1 MMDEG
6 DVFEMSA
13 SAVHSPAAGTRAA
26 AAVASID
33 RPNGALEADHVERTV
48 RVRLLTVS
56 VLAAILVS
64 LLLAV
69 PGLRSV
75 AHEIGHVDGGW
86 LILAG
91 ALELASCASFVV
103 IFRRFFA
110 GVPARQARRLAWTEM
125 GSGALLPGGGVGSLA
140 VGGWL
145 LHMAG
150 MPTRKIV
157 RSSSGLFFLTS
168 AVNVAALIGAALL
181 LAFGLSAGQHDPLRV
196 GLPILLGTLAAVA
209 VLSVARASRRRS
221 SGLLGS
227 RWVTQLVDGIG
238 EVRRVLGHPGWRL
251 GGALGYL
258 GFDIAVLWATLTA
271 VGYSPPIS
279 VLVLGYIIGYLANL
293 IPVPGAIGVLEGGI
307 AGTLVLYGAPL
318 TQATAGVLML
328 SRDRLLDPGPWR
340 ADRLPRA
347 ASRPAH
353 DGTRRRTG
361 SDPSHAAVPRR
372 SEPSPTLRPERRTSE
387 QAHSPAP
394 APSRAPA
401 PAQRARAAQRAPS
414 GRPASAPA
422 ASSAHAWRDAL
433 SPRRSTRCRLAAI
446 AAWRGARNPLRATLT
461 SDAARRAG
469 RAPASRGHAAGVAGR
484 AIRAIASE
492 ARSSAAASNRKG
504 VAFGTSW
511 IGSSSESE
519 PQPALSA

>member
-196 GLPILLGTLAAVA
+196 GLPILLGTLAAAA

-318 TQATAGVLML
+318 TQATAGVLIYHAIAFWIPSL
-328 SRDRLLDPGPWR
+328 GGLIAYRGLHLGLPTTAPAAGPDPI
-340 ADRLPRA
+340 
-347 ASRPAH
+347 PA
-353 DGTRRRTG
+353 TQ
-361 SDPSHAAVPRR
+361 
-372 SEPSPTLRPERRTSE
+372 PSPVAANPRQPVALNGEPVNKPTPVPQLP
-387 QAHSPAP
+387 PVPPLPLNAP
-394 APSRAPA
+394 V
-401 PAQRARAAQRAPS
+401 QPS
-414 GRPASAPA
+414 GRPAGAPRA
-422 ASSAHAWRDAL
+422 RPPRAQRTRGAMRSRHVEAHAVAWL
-433 SPRRSTRCRLAAI
+433 RSL
-446 AAWRGARNPLRATLT
+446 RGEARAT
-461 SDAARRAG
+461 R
-469 RAPASRGHAAGVAGR
+469 
-484 AIRAIASE
+484 
-492 ARSSAAASNRKG
+492 
-504 VAFGTSW
+504 
-511 IGSSSESE
+511 
-519 PQPALSA
+519 